1 MNCNTQGKRPAAA
14 LAGALLA
21 TLAALPAAAGT
32 FSVSP
37 VRIYMQPRE
46 RATAVTIVNEGDT
59 DLVMQAD
66 LFQWKQKA
74 DGSDDLVPTEDL
86 ILAPP
91 ILKLAP
97 KSRQVLRLAN
107 LRPAPTDVQQTYR
120 MVVREIPEAKPTDG
134 TVQVQVALA
143 FSLPV
148 FITPQGARSKL
159 ECQARKTSAT
169 TAVATCENRGQ
180 AYAQAVTMTL
190 TSATGDTLATR
201 EISAGYVLP
210 QVRRSFEVSRTA
222 GPLPPGPVKLI
233 VTQDDG
239 SKQTFDVQMA
249 E

>member
-1 MNCNTQGKRPAAA
+1 MNYSTPGLRPAAA

-21 TLAALPAAAGT
+21 ALAALPAEAGT

-46 RATAVTIVNEGDT
+46 RATAITVVNEGDT
-59 DLVMQAD
+59 ELVMQAD
-66 LFQWKQKA
+66 LFAWKQKP
-74 DGSDDLVPTEDL
+74 DGTDDLVPTEDL

-97 KSRQVLRLAN
+97 RSRQVLRLAN
-107 LRPAPTDVQQTYR
+107 LRPAPSDVQQTYR
-120 MVVREIPEAKPTDG
+120 MVVREIPEAKPNDG

-148 FITPQGARSKL
+148 FITPQGARSRL
-159 ECQARKTSAT
+159 ECQARRTNAT
-169 TAVATCENRGQ
+169 TAVASCENHGQ

-190 TSATGDTLATR
+190 TSATGEVLASR
-201 EISAGYVLP
+201 DISAGYVLP
-210 QVRRSFEVSRTA
+210 QVRRSFDLTRSG